1 MLSYSNILEQCNKY
15 YLEKINNKYDIPK
28 EFIVSYLFELVSNI
42 LNQEI
47 FDYVYIFKKEDIDFV
62 EKYNINVSD
71 LIIYFRKIYKIKLLL
86 FYIMCNII
94 YLSK

>member
-1 MLSYSNILEQCNKY
+1 MNYLITGGAGFIGLN

-62 EKYNINVSD
+62 GKYNINVSD
-71 LIIYFRKIYKIKLLL
+71 LIIYFRK
-86 FYIMCNII
+86 NI
-94 YLSK
+94 

>member
-28 EFIVSYLFELVSNI
+28 EFTVSYLFELVSNI

-62 EKYNINVSD
+62 GKYNINVSD
-71 LIIYFRKIYKIKLLL
+71 LIIYFRK
-86 FYIMCNII
+86 NI
-94 YLSK
+94 

>member
-15 YLEKINNKYDIPK
+15 YLEKINNKHDIPK

-47 FDYVYIFKKEDIDFV
+47 FDYVYIFKKEYIDFV
-62 EKYNINVSD
+62 GKYNINVSD
-71 LIIYFRKIYKIKLLL
+71 LIIYFRK
-86 FYIMCNII
+86 NI
-94 YLSK
+94 

>member
-62 EKYNINVSD
+62 GKYNINVSD
-71 LIIYFRKIYKIKLLL
+71 LIIYFRKNIKNKTLAFL
-86 FYIMCNII
+86 YNV
-94 YLSK
+94 

>member
-28 EFIVSYLFELVSNI
+28 EFIVSYLLVSNI

-71 LIIYFRKIYKIKLLL
+71 LIIYFRK
-86 FYIMCNII
+86 NI
-94 YLSK
+94 

>member
-15 YLEKINNKYDIPK
+15 YLKKISNKYDIPK
-28 EFIVSYLFELVSNI
+28 EFIIAYLFELVSNI

-47 FDYVYIFKKEDIDFV
+47 FDYVYIFKKDDINFI

-71 LIIYFRKIYKIKLLL
+71 LIIYFRK
-86 FYIMCNII
+86 NI
-94 YLSK
+94 

>member
-15 YLEKINNKYDIPK
+15 YLKKINNKYDIPK
-28 EFIVSYLFELVSNI
+28 EFIIAYLFELVSNI

-62 EKYNINVSD
+62 GKYNINVSD
-71 LIIYFRKIYKIKLLL
+71 LIIYFRK
-86 FYIMCNII
+86 NI
-94 YLSK
+94 

>member
-47 FDYVYIFKKEDIDFV
+47 FDYVKKYT
-62 EKYNINVSD
+62 KKSQ
-71 LIIYFRKIYKIKLLL
+71 KT
-86 FYIMCNII
+86 
-94 YLSK
+94 

>member
-15 YLEKINNKYDIPK
+15 YVEKINNKNDIPK
-28 EFIVSYLFELVSNI
+28 EFIIAYIFDLVSNI

-47 FDYVYIFKKEDIDFV
+47 FDYVYIFKKEDIDFI

-71 LIIYFRKIYKIKLLL
+71 LIIYFRK
-86 FYIMCNII
+86 NI
-94 YLSK
+94 